1 MSPAF
6 VEDFAIGL
14 IADNVFLAQSVAAGE
29 SVTLGEALELAAGT
43 RALYDLATLVSR
55 DVELMEDCFV
65 LWRETASKFEALCNA
80 WADVPEDGEIVSW
93 HRIQLQR
100 LRALAIDRVELYQP
114 ESQDRRRLVVRR
126 AAEG

>member
-43 RALYDLATLVSR
+43 RALYDLTTLASR

-65 LWRETASKFEALCNA
+65 LWRATASKFEELCKA
-80 WADVPEDGEIVSW
+80 WAEVPEDGEIVSW

-100 LRALAIDRVELYQP
+100 LRALAIDRVDLYQP
-114 ESQDRRRLVVRR
+114 AGPGRRRLLAHK
-126 AAEG
+126 AADV